1 MIKKIH
7 AKFSATL
14 LNALP
19 VERFKGRIITISSRV
34 DARHAVL
41 YLLRQDIL
49 GFDTE
54 TRPQFRKGG
63 RPNKVSILQVATRGE
78 CFIFQLGAS
87 GVMEAVKPLLED
99 NEVLKVA
106 LSWGDDI
113 RALHTRLDYTPGTF
127 LDIQKLVGKVGIE
140 DLSLQKIYA
149 NLFGKKIS
157 KSQRLSNWDSPDL
170 RPEQLTYAATDA
182 WACIQMY
189 EELNRLLATG
199 DYELVGDD
207 A

>member
-1 MIKKIH
+1 MRKEIH
-7 AKFSATL
+7 AKYNATL
-14 LNALP
+14 LNTLP
-19 VERFKGRIITISSRV
+19 VERFKGRVITISSRV

-41 YLLRQDIL
+41 FLLRQDIL

-54 TRPQFRKGG
+54 TRPQFRKGA
-63 RPNKVSILQVATRGE
+63 PPHKVSILQVATRQE
-78 CFIFQLGAS
+78 CFIFRLGVS
-87 GVMEAVKPLLED
+87 GVMEAVKPLIED
-99 NEVLKVA
+99 NQVLKVA
-106 LSWGDDI
+106 LSWGDDV
-113 RALHTRLDYTPGTF
+113 RSLHTRLDFELGTF
-127 LDIQKLVGKVGIE
+127 VDIQKLVGKVGIE

-149 NLFGKKIS
+149 NLFGRKIS

-189 EELNRLLATG
+189 EELNRLLTTG

-207 A
+207 V